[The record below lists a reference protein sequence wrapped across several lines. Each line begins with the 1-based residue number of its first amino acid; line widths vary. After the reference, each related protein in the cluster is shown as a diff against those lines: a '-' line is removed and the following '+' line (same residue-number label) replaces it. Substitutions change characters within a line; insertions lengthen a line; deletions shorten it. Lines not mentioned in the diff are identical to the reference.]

1 MEFTYYRWHILSDV
15 DSDTNV
21 ADINVYDSNVL
32 VSDVYDNNV
41 SDNSVLDNN
50 VACNNFWDKVLDKIA
65 SDNTF
70 IG

>member
-1 MEFTYYRWHILSDV
+1 MEFTYYGWHIVLDI

-21 ADINVYDSNVL
+21 ADIYVYDTNVS

-50 VACNNFWDKVLDKIA
+50 VSYNNFWDKVLDKIA